1 MLSVSKRTVR
11 YDLEALDEELEKR
24 GWRLHKKAQKGIWL
38 EALKRAE
45 YGQIKNDNFAYYEY
59 VLSKNERCHAIV
71 VHILTARKFIAI
83 ERLAEKLSI
92 SRSTLRSDLDSTK
105 SQLDK
110 YQLGLCSKRGQGLWI
125 EGNEEDI
132 RNVLIYIFSACLHDF
147 SMAAID
153 SEDSSYETVLFKE
166 YTAELPVKEIA
177 GLFMELI
184 NENKLACYDFSIN
197 HMVVALLVQLKRLE
211 EGQMLKAAG
220 QKNVEEDIDPL
231 LGALS
236 RQISEYLTKYNQ
248 KFQERAE
255 MAFLAKQL
263 LSSKIYFVTETG
275 NAEPDPETINLMALN
290 IARTFVKHC
299 QVWLGDIYL
308 DDEELLYNLALHLQ
322 PAVKRAKY
330 GIELTNPLLP
340 QIRQQYGNLFMIA
353 FKAAKEIE
361 QKLEIKIS
369 EDEIGYLAV
378 HLGGAIERKRYRHS
392 NQLQVIL
399 VCGNGLGT
407 ANLLAMTLK
416 NRLSCLHIK
425 KIVPAYELN
434 QEMLKGIDLVISSIA
449 LKLEDAVVLRVS
461 PILSNAEIK
470 VIEGQIQ
477 YFYHK
482 KFAMAEKIEPRMHRE
497 VRLAD
502 ILLPEM
508 IALDVEAANWEEA
521 IRAAGQLL
529 VDNGSAESRY
539 IESMIACVK
548 KIGPYIVIGQGLA
561 MPHSRA
567 EDGVRKICLS
577 MVRLARP
584 VNFGS
589 ALHDPI
595 DLVFAFGAV
604 DSKSHLHVLYELWQ
618 VFYDA
623 EALEKL
629 RKCKDKVEIAAM
641 MGNFTAAAGNK

>member
-1 MLSVSKRTVR
+1 M
-11 YDLEALDEELEKR
+11 
-24 GWRLHKKAQKGIWL
+24 
-38 EALKRAE
+38 
-45 YGQIKNDNFAYYEY
+45 YYEY
-59 VLSKNERCHAIV
+59 ILSKNERCHAILV
-71 VHILTARKFIAI
+71 NILTAKKYSAI
-83 ERLAEKLSI
+83 ERLAEKLMI
-92 SRSTLRSDLDSTK
+92 SRSTLRSDLESMK

-110 YQLGLCSKRGQGLWI
+110 YQLRLCSKRGQGLWI

-132 RNVLIYIFSACLHDF
+132 RNLLIYIFSACLHDF

-153 SEDSSYETVLFKE
+153 SEDSSYETVLFRD
-166 YTAELPVKEIA
+166 YIVGLPVKEIA
-177 GLFMELI
+177 GFFMQLI
-184 NENKLACYDFSIN
+184 NESKLSCYDFSIN

-211 EGQMLKAAG
+211 DEQVIQEVKRESVA
-220 QKNVEEDIDPL
+220 EDIDPL
-231 LGALS
+231 LNALS
-236 RQISEYLTKYNQ
+236 QQISVHLAKYNQ

-255 MAFLAKQL
+255 MTFLAKQL
-263 LSSKIYFVTETG
+263 LSSKIYFVTESG
-275 NAEPDPETINLMALN
+275 NTEPEPETINLMALN

-353 FKAAKEIE
+353 FKAVKEIE
-361 QKLEIKIS
+361 RNLEIKIS

-407 ANLLAMTLK
+407 ANLLAMTLE
-416 NRLSCLHIK
+416 NRLSCLNIK

-482 KFAMAEKIEPRMHRE
+482 KFAMAEKIEPKMLKE
-497 VRLAD
+497 ISLAN
-502 ILLPEM
+502 ILLPET
-508 IALDVEAANWEEA
+508 IALDVEAADWEEA

-529 VDNGSAESRY
+529 VDTGSVERRY

-567 EDGVRKICLS
+567 EDGVRKIGLS
-577 MVRLARP
+577 MVRLAKP

-604 DSKSHLHVLYELWQ
+604 DSKSHLNVLYELWQ

-623 EALEKL
+623 QAMEML
-629 RKCKDKVEIAAM
+629 RKCKDKAEIAAM
-641 MGNFTAAAGNK
+641 LGNFAALAGNK